1 MAKPTIW
8 IIDTSV
14 FMNILDVENFNQDK
28 EAVLSQF
35 EERINAGDS
44 FLLPFATI
52 VETGNHIA
60 QLNGNIKFTTAQ
72 KFIQQVRLAIENQ
85 TPYKALKFPDKQELL
100 EWINDFP
107 THASQGIGFADSTI
121 IEDWKRQTILNQGWG
136 VKIWSLDGHLSA
148 FS

>member
-1 MAKPTIW
+1 MAKPNIW
-8 IIDTSV
+8 IIDTSI

-60 QLNGNIKFTTAQ
+60 QLNGNIKFTIAQ
-72 KFIQQVRLAIENQ
+72 KFVQQIRLAIENQ
-85 TPYKALKFPDKQELL
+85 TPYKALKFPDKLELL

-107 THASQGIGFADSTI
+107 TNASQGIGFADSTI
-121 IEDWKRQTILNQGWG
+121 IEDWKRQTILNQGWE
-136 VKIWSLDGHLSA
+136 VKIWALDGHLSA
-148 FS
+148 YN